1 MKKVIVLLF
10 IFILLTGC
18 SKNKEKENNDIN
30 INIENI
36 IIENDNNQNKD
47 IYNEEQKL
55 ENNNVIVND
64 ETNNNL
70 DNELVD
76 TSNIDSEEDVVN
88 YFQDLKI
95 KIKDKLNRDTW
106 ENVKGSILN
115 ALNTAYGFCF
125 KGEEIG
131 GYTLNELSDSAKE
144 KILNIVFDID
154 EFIESKSPGYK
165 ESFKESYDNLIEKS
179 KESLGIIKDKITDI
193 FKKDDE

>member
-1 MKKVIVLLF
+1 MKKFMFFLF

-18 SKNKEKENNDIN
+18 SNEKEKSDDDIDTNMENNIVENENTNKEEQ
-30 INIENI
+30 
-36 IIENDNNQNKD
+36 IIENNNTITDNK
-47 IYNEEQKL
+47 
-55 ENNNVIVND
+55 
-64 ETNNNL
+64 TNNNSN
-70 DNELVD
+70 DELVD
-76 TSNIDSEEDVVN
+76 TSNIKSEEDVIN
-88 YFQDLKI
+88 YFLELKNKI
-95 KIKDKLNRDTW
+95 KEKLNKDTW
-106 ENVKGSILN
+106 ENVKGSVLN